1 MVTDAC
7 WIDLNG
13 DQKLDLMV
21 VGEWMNITPFINTN
35 GRLIESTKSL
45 GLEETSGW
53 WNRIIPGD
61 VDQDGDMDFI
71 VGNLGTNYKYR
82 TTKNKPF
89 QVYAGD
95 FDQNQKSDIILGW
108 YKKDGNLFPVR
119 GRQCSSEQMPMILD
133 KFKTY
138 DQFGK
143 STLEEVYGDMLK
155 NALNYRAR
163 TFESVA
169 LIRNGDKFEI
179 RSLPHRAQIAPVN
192 GIVMEDFDG
201 DQKKDLVIGGNL
213 FVSEVETG
221 RADAGTGLFLKGN
234 ATGWFD
240 EVNPGKSGLAIS
252 GDVKNILLIKKSYS
266 GEPYLLI
273 ANNNGPI
280 QLISVKKGE

>member
-1 MVTDAC
+1 
-7 WIDLNG
+7 
-13 DQKLDLMV
+13 
-21 VGEWMNITPFINTN
+21 
-35 GRLIESTKSL
+35 
-45 GLEETSGW
+45 
-53 WNRIIPGD
+53 
-61 VDQDGDMDFI
+61 
-71 VGNLGTNYKYR
+71 
-82 TTKNKPF
+82 
-89 QVYAGD
+89 
-95 FDQNQKSDIILGW
+95 
-108 YKKDGNLFPVR
+108 
-119 GRQCSSEQMPMILD
+119 MILD

-155 NALNYRAR
+155 KALNYRAR